1 MVALPPPGS
10 EAEEVGLPGPPYR
23 RASAGSRRSFETA
36 AAYDLPGKAS
46 RGRVRRR
53 GRRSE

>member
-1 MVALPPPGS
+1 MVALPPSGS

-46 RGRVRRR
+46 LGRVRRR